1 MAPELRKRKSK
12 TNVAEPVVKKVEKVS
27 KRKAPEESS
36 PVAPKK
42 QKAVKAAPKPKKK
55 AAAEVEVEVE
65 AEVAVEVEAEA
76 EVESA
81 PAIKEKKK
89 KVSKKVKIAE
99 PEDVPE
105 DAVMDEAEGAV
116 IPLEDGASD
125 SDGEVDADLQALA
138 AGLDSDD
145 EETGQTDKGSDFKAG
160 QDVGK
165 IPRLSKKEKKALAA
179 SKNTSKTEP
188 GVIYVGRLPHGFYEH
203 ELRSYF
209 SQFGPVTKLRLSRN
223 KHTGKSKHYAF
234 IEFKSESDADIAART
249 MNSYLLFG
257 HILRVKLVPRDQLHA
272 DIWKGANRRFKKT
285 PWGKIIGNK
294 LARPLSESAWVEKIS
309 KEEAR
314 RLERAEKLKE
324 LGYEFEVPQLK
335 QAPPPAVIEAAAVEE
350 AEETKA
356 VEATPVVEET
366 TIVEVVEESAA
377 VEKPKASKA
386 KGKKAKKAKA

>member
-12 TNVAEPVVKKVEKVS
+12 TNVAEPVVKKVEKVT
-27 KRKAPEESS
+27 KRKAAEESS

-42 QKAVKAAPKPKKK
+42 HKPVKAAAKPKKQTETEVK
-55 AAAEVEVEVE
+55 ADVET
-65 AEVAVEVEAEA
+65 EVAA
-76 EVESA
+76 ESA
-81 PAIKEKKK
+81 PTVKEKKK
-89 KVSKKVKIAE
+89 VAKKVKIAE
-99 PEDVPE
+99 PKEEPKETVVE
-105 DAVMDEAEGAV
+105 SAEEAV
-116 IPLEDGASD
+116 IPFEDDASED
-125 SDGEVDADLQALA
+125 DGEVDAELQALA
-138 AGLDSDD
+138 AGLDSDS
-145 EETGQTDKGSDFKAG
+145 EETGQTDKGSDFKTG

-165 IPRLSKKEKKALAA
+165 IPKLSKKEKKALAA
-179 SKNTSKTEP
+179 SKNAAKDEP

-209 SQFGPVTKLRLSRN
+209 NQFGPVTKLRLSRN

-285 PWGKIIGNK
+285 PWGKIMGNR

-309 KEEAR
+309 REEKR

-324 LGYEFEVPQLK
+324 LGYEFEAPALK
-335 QAPPPAVIEAAAVEE
+335 QAPAPAALEAVAAEGAEEGKAVEAAPAVEDATAVATMEEAAAVG
-350 AEETKA
+350 
-356 VEATPVVEET
+356 
-366 TIVEVVEESAA
+366 
-377 VEKPKASKA
+377 KPKVSKA

>member
-12 TNVAEPVVKKVEKVS
+12 TNVAEPVMKKVEKVT
-27 KRKAPEESS
+27 KRKAAEESS

-42 QKAVKAAPKPKKK
+42 QKAVKAAPKSKKQ
-55 AAAEVEVEVE
+55 AEPEVEVEVE
-65 AEVAVEVEAEA
+65 TEVAAEP
-76 EVESA
+76 A
-81 PAIKEKKK
+81 PAVKGKK
-89 KVSKKVKIAE
+89 KVAKKVKIAE
-99 PEDVPE
+99 PEEAPE
-105 DAVMDEAEGAV
+105 DIVIEDAEEAV

-125 SDGEVDADLQALA
+125 DDGEIDAELQALA
-138 AGLDSDD
+138 AGLDSDS
-145 EETGQTDKGSDFKAG
+145 EETGLTDKGSDFKTG

-165 IPRLSKKEKKALAA
+165 IPKLSKKEKKALAA
-179 SKNTSKTEP
+179 SKNAAKVEP

-209 SQFGPVTKLRLSRN
+209 NQFGPVTKLRLSRN

-294 LARPLSESAWVEKIS
+294 LARPLSESAWEEKIS
-309 KEEAR
+309 KEEKR

-324 LGYEFEVPQLK
+324 LGYEFEAPALK
-335 QAPPPAVIEAAAVEE
+335 QAPAPPAPEAVAIEG
-350 AEETKA
+350 AEEGKA
-356 VEATPVVEET
+356 AEATPVVEET
-366 TIVEVVEESAA
+366 TVVEVVEEPAA
-377 VEKPKASKA
+377 IEKPKASKA
-386 KGKKAKKAKA
+386 KGKKAKRAKA